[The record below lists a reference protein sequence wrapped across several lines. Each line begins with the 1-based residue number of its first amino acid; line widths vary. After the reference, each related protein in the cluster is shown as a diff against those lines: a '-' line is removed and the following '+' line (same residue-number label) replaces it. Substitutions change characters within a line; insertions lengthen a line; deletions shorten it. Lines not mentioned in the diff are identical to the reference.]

1 MPWQNI
7 SNKCVMLAVIQ
18 CFCTS
23 YFRSKRWVINSKRED
38 LLKRYCGYL
47 YNNCRMCA
55 NHFTDSQFMNANSR
69 DKLVWDAVPTLF
81 SCNQSDRQK
90 ERKPPKDRTSSSEHV
105 VEQDTSILVK
115 SMFLIIFVS
124 DQMIV
129 LL

>member
-1 MPWQNI
+1 M
-7 SNKCVMLAVIQ
+7 
-18 CFCTS
+18 
-23 YFRSKRWVINSKRED
+23 
-38 LLKRYCGYL
+38 LKRYCGYL

-55 NHFTDSQFMNANSR
+55 KHFTDSQFMNANSR

-105 VEQDTSILVK
+105 VEQDTSVLVK
-115 SMFLIIFVS
+115 SMFLIIFMS

>member
-1 MPWQNI
+1 M
-7 SNKCVMLAVIQ
+7 
-18 CFCTS
+18 
-23 YFRSKRWVINSKRED
+23 KRD
-38 LLKRYCGYL
+38 CGYL

-55 NHFTDSQFMNANSR
+55 KHFTESQFMNANSR

-90 ERKPPKDRTSSSEHV
+90 ERKPPKDRTSFSEHV
-105 VEQDTSILVK
+105 VEQETSVLVK
-115 SMFLIIFVS
+115 SMFLIIFMS